1 MIKINTGGINS
12 ITSQVRLTQSLMERM
27 WLHRNNLTLIS
38 CLAEDIN
45 FPSGSINYFKIVY
58 IF

>member
-12 ITSQVRLTQSLMERM
+12 ITSQVCLTQSLMGRM
-27 WLHRNNLTLIS
+27 WLHRNNLTG
-38 CLAEDIN
+38 DIN
-45 FPSGSINYFKIVY
+45 FPSGSINCFKIVY

>member
-12 ITSQVRLTQSLMERM
+12 ITSQVRLTQSLMG
-27 WLHRNNLTLIS
+27 LHRNNLTLIS